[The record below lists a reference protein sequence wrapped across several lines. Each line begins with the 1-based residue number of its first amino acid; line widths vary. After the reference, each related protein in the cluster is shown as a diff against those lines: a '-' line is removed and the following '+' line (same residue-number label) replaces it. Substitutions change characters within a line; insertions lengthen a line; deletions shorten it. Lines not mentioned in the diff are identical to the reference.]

1 MMYTHQYSEL
11 DCSASRFQSCLKISL
26 IFRFEKNP
34 SDFKKQHKH
43 MITKICFL
51 YLHLYIPVH
60 VHVYDLLE
68 YIESVSC
75 MCFTHI
81 LVEGIKYYAI
91 GDWLPSE
98 KLAGL

>member
-1 MMYTHQYSEL
+1 
-11 DCSASRFQSCLKISL
+11 
-26 IFRFEKNP
+26 
-34 SDFKKQHKH
+34 

-51 YLHLYIPVH
+51 YLHLYI
-60 VHVYDLLE
+60 HVYNLLE

-81 LVEGIKYYAI
+81 LVEGIKYFTI
-91 GDWLPSE
+91 GDWLSSE